1 MEKYDKKFYDYL
13 VLNQYNYNDL
23 AVDNDSIFSNNSTFK
38 KLQLTNAKDKDSI
51 NKRSNNLIWMFFYF
65 FILIILILMI
75 FLFI

>member
-13 VLNQYNYNDL
+13 VLNQHNYNDL
-23 AVDNDSIFSNNSTFK
+23 AVNNDSIFSNNSNFK